1 MTFSRDEE
9 VLMMLYSPGSKS
21 GLVKALRKMSADL
34 DLDDPED
41 NQLYQ
46 LTQSVQAKLERMT
59 AAEFRQDIIDD
70 FLRSGGNMED
80 HRMLVVAEFSKQKPI
95 SEIAAVLPRIF
106 VGGHGLKLSA
116 GDVSAWYYPDG
127 IHLSYGRNIQHSRA
141 AQIISWKDAAQ
152 RIGQLLEEG
161 RYASNTELAEAL
173 YHEQSVLADRLVLAS
188 RDAVDGYMPTIRSIK
203 GVFPDQLD
211 SVIELLRSPDSLET
225 ISKEFAYFYAGYK
238 AGEPV
243 SRFKIYTID
252 QIASGL
258 IDLTL
263 PRREYATEW
272 TQVPQPAGFITEDEI
287 DTLFVSGP
295 PMSGGK
301 QAGLFHSQL
310 LLCKG
315 LGSASSRRYYGFYYQ
330 PLHNGFQGQY
340 RPKVY
345 CRAG

>member
-1 MTFSRDEE
+1 
-9 VLMMLYSPGSKS
+9 
-21 GLVKALRKMSADL
+21 
-34 DLDDPED
+34 
-41 NQLYQ
+41 
-46 LTQSVQAKLERMT
+46 
-59 AAEFRQDIIDD
+59 
-70 FLRSGGNMED
+70 MED

-141 AQIISWKDAAQ
+141 AQIISWKDAAL

-161 RYASNTELAEAL
+161 HYASNTELAEAL

-225 ISKEFAYFYAGYK
+225 ISKEFAEFYAGYK

-301 QAGLFHSQL
+301 QRVFDYSLSVSIPWVKGMPKKIFAPSLLARKSIVPESNLPWQKRIGFSIFCLSLTIRFGQKAPATNSGL
-310 LLCKG
+310 
-315 LGSASSRRYYGFYYQ
+315 
-330 PLHNGFQGQY
+330 
-340 RPKVY
+340 
-345 CRAG
+345 RATI

>member
-1 MTFSRDEE
+1 MSEE
-9 VLMMLYSPGSKS
+9 LEK
-21 GLVKALRKMSADL
+21 LRHKQYVA
-34 DLDDPED
+34 ER
-41 NQLYQ
+41 
-46 LTQSVQAKLERMT
+46 KLT
-59 AAEFRQDIIDD
+59 AAKHKEKRLQSELKRLTRSERTHRLCTRAGMMET
-70 FLRSGGNMED
+70 FLREPTVLTDDDVME
-80 HRMLVVAEFSKQKPI
+80 L
-95 SEIAAVLPRIF
+95 
-106 VGGHGLKLSA
+106 
-116 GDVSAWYYPDG
+116 
-127 IHLSYGRNIQHSRA
+127 LSYGRHIQHSRA
-141 AQIISWKDAAQ
+141 ARIISWKDAAL

-161 RYASNTELAEAL
+161 HYASNTELAEAL

-188 RDAVDGYMPTIRSIK
+188 RDAVDGYVPTIRSIK

-211 SVIELLRSPDSLET
+211 SVIELLRSPDSFET
-225 ISKEFAYFYAGYK
+225 ISKEFAEFYAGYK

-301 QAGLFHSQL
+301 QRVFDYFSQHHSPKEEIAFLKNEYGISGHNNALPGSFRSDVMFDGKGMTLKKPGCARVEMRWNQIHDRIRNLVRKDSYLSAGRN
-310 LLCKG
+310 G
-315 LGSASSRRYYGFYYQ
+315 L
-330 PLHNGFQGQY
+330 
-340 RPKVY
+340 
-345 CRAG
+345 

>member
-80 HRMLVVAEFSKQKPI
+80 HRMFVVAEFAKQKPI

-127 IHLSYGRNIQHSRA
+127 IHLSYGRNIQHSRV
-141 AQIISWKDAAQ
+141 AQIISWEDAAQ

-161 RYASNTELAEAL
+161 HYASNTELAEAL

-188 RDAVDGYMPTIRSIK
+188 RDAIDGYMPTIRSIK

-211 SVIELLRSPDSLET
+211 SVIELLRSTDSLET
-225 ISKEFAYFYAGYK
+225 ISKEFACL
-238 AGEPV
+238 
-243 SRFKIYTID
+243 D
-252 QIASGL
+252 ASSKEAPEFSL
-258 IDLTL
+258 SDKTL
-263 PRREYATEW
+263 PLR
-272 TQVPQPAGFITEDEI
+272 VMPANPS
-287 DTLFVSGP
+287 SGC
-295 PMSGGK
+295 GC
-301 QAGLFHSQL
+301 A
-310 LLCKG
+310 
-315 LGSASSRRYYGFYYQ
+315 SA
-330 PLHNGFQGQY
+330 
-340 RPKVY
+340 V
-345 CRAG
+345 